1 MKPTV
6 TANIGSSAVIVCNIT
21 LNTAIGPDLSVL
33 KYYWYHNNTDITI
46 RSEILEQ
53 SKETNIVTTKLNITT
68 VQTSNAGVYNCT
80 AGIVDSDI
88 ETKSSEFCVEGNIS
102 EINHSMYFLFCYS
115 RYQQNQNQWK
125 LH

>member
-6 TANIGSSAVIVCNIT
+6 TVTIGSSAVIVCNIT

-33 KYYWYHNNTDITI
+33 NYNWYHNNIDITN

-53 SKETNIVTTKLNITT
+53 NKETNTVTTIVNIAS
-68 VQTSNAGVYNCT
+68 VQPSNGGIYECR
-80 AGIVDSDI
+80 AGIVDSITVTNRTELCI
-88 ETKSSEFCVEGNIS
+88 EGEDKQNCI
-102 EINHSMYFLFCYS
+102 YFNFLYS
-115 RYQQNQNQWK
+115 CNCNQWT